1 MYWEELVLNKFD
13 KFIFKDYVFDP
24 ATNTVE
30 LKYSLDN
37 EIDFTEV
44 ISWNIEA
51 VSYNPEILERALFAL
66 WIMAG
71 VSYYKTYLPKEIVIE
86 RGGLTESQKIFFS
99 KTYQLGLAQFFYTNQ
114 LDWEG
119 VINFKSDSVES
130 KNELSTGNSGSLSAL
145 GGGKDSIVA
154 AELMN
159 LMGIEFDC
167 WAVNQAERFVGIS
180 ESIGAK
186 TFSVTRRLDGKLAK
200 LNGVDAYNGHVP
212 ITAINS
218 FIGVVL
224 AILAGKKSIVWAIES
239 STDEPNTSWKG
250 LAVNHQY
257 SKSSEF
263 EVDIIEYINT
273 NIASDLEYYSI
284 LRPISELRIA
294 EIFCKKFFEKY
305 KTKFSS
311 CNANFN
317 IGNNSSLKW
326 CGKCPK
332 CAFIFIIFSPFLEKN
347 KLLEL
352 FNGKDIYSDPDMKG
366 VIEELL
372 GVDGH
377 KPLECVGEIA
387 EVRQAVQMAK
397 NSGHYPE
404 AEQFEFDEPNYNYLK
419 YSKNSIP
426 SNLEEKLKGILD
438 SI

>member
-1 MYWEELVLNKFD
+1 MMYWEELVLNKFD

-130 KNELSTGNSGSLSAL
+130 INELSTGNSGSLSAL

-218 FIGVVL
+218 FIGEEGPDHDKIFEMSVFL
-224 AILAGKKSIVWAIES
+224 NKKIWGTGKG
-239 STDEPNTSWKG
+239 N
-250 LAVNHQY
+250 
-257 SKSSEF
+257 SKQ
-263 EVDIIEYINT
+263 T
-273 NIASDLEYYSI
+273 AQQAA
-284 LRPISELRIA
+284 A
-294 EIFCKKFFEKY
+294 EDALKKY
-305 KTKFSS
+305 
-311 CNANFN
+311 
-317 IGNNSSLKW
+317 
-326 CGKCPK
+326 
-332 CAFIFIIFSPFLEKN
+332 
-347 KLLEL
+347 
-352 FNGKDIYSDPDMKG
+352 
-366 VIEELL
+366 
-372 GVDGH
+372 
-377 KPLECVGEIA
+377 
-387 EVRQAVQMAK
+387 
-397 NSGHYPE
+397 E
-404 AEQFEFDEPNYNYLK
+404 A
-419 YSKNSIP
+419 
-426 SNLEEKLKGILD
+426 
-438 SI
+438 